1 MAITTYTEL
10 KSTIADFL
18 NRDDLTAV
26 IPTFISLAEAQMERE
41 VRHYKMQKRSEGQ
54 IDTRYSQLPADFLE
68 PVRFH
73 LDDGYS
79 TRLELLSLDDMLQ
92 YRMESADA
100 QGKPRYYAMSGEAI
114 EVFPTP
120 DTTYSG
126 ELLYYAELEP
136 LSDSNAS
143 NWLLEMS
150 PDAYLYGALM
160 QSAPYLKDDA
170 RMAVWS
176 MLYSGAVAGTNLQSD
191 KAKSGG
197 SGLRLKIRSY

>member
-41 VRHYKMQKRSEGQ
+41 VRHYKMQERSEGE
-54 IDTRYSQLPADFLE
+54 IDSRFSALPADFLE
-68 PVRFH
+68 PVRLH
-73 LDDGYS
+73 INDERS
-79 TRLELLSLDDMLQ
+79 TRLELASLDDMLQ
-92 YRMESADA
+92 FRMESGDRH
-100 QGKPRYYAMSGEAI
+100 GKPQYYAISGDAL

-120 DTTYSG
+120 DTTYST
-126 ELLYYAELEP
+126 EMLYYTELES
-136 LSDSNAS
+136 LSDLNPS
-143 NWLLEMS
+143 NWLLEIS
-150 PDAYLYGALM
+150 PDAYLYGSLM

-176 MLYSGAVAGTNLQSD
+176 MLYSGAIAGTNLQSN

>member
-18 NRDDLTAV
+18 NRDDLTAI

-73 LDDGYS
+73 LDDGRS
-79 TRLELLSLDDMLQ
+79 SRLELLSLDDMLQ
-92 YRMESADA
+92 YRMETNDA
-100 QGKPRYYAMSGEAI
+100 QGKPRYYAVSGEAI
-114 EVFPTP
+114 EVYPTP

-126 ELLYYAELEP
+126 ELLYYAELEQ

-150 PDAYLYGALM
+150 PDAYLYGALT

-170 RMAVWS
+170 RMQVWS
-176 MLYSGAVAGTNLQSD
+176 VLYSGAVAGTNLQSN

>member
-1 MAITTYTEL
+1 
-10 KSTIADFL
+10 
-18 NRDDLTAV
+18 
-26 IPTFISLAEAQMERE
+26 
-41 VRHYKMQKRSEGQ
+41 
-54 IDTRYSQLPADFLE
+54 
-68 PVRFH
+68 
-73 LDDGYS
+73 
-79 TRLELLSLDDMLQ
+79 
-92 YRMESADA
+92 
-100 QGKPRYYAMSGEAI
+100 MSGEAI

-176 MLYSGAVAGTNLQSD
+176 MLYSGAVAGTNLQSN

>member
-73 LDDGYS
+73 LDDGRS
-79 TRLELLSLDDMLQ
+79 TRLELVTLDDMLQ
-92 YRMESADA
+92 FRM
-100 QGKPRYYAMSGEAI
+100 
-114 EVFPTP
+114 
-120 DTTYSG
+120 
-126 ELLYYAELEP
+126 
-136 LSDSNAS
+136 
-143 NWLLEMS
+143 
-150 PDAYLYGALM
+150 
-160 QSAPYLKDDA
+160 
-170 RMAVWS
+170 
-176 MLYSGAVAGTNLQSD
+176 
-191 KAKSGG
+191 
-197 SGLRLKIRSY
+197 

>member
-18 NRDDLTAV
+18 NRDDLTAI

-41 VRHYKMQKRSEGQ
+41 IRHYKMQERSEGE
-54 IDTRYSQLPADFLE
+54 IDSRFSALPADFLE
-68 PVRFH
+68 PVRLH
-73 LDDGYS
+73 INDERS
-79 TRLELLSLDDMLQ
+79 TRLELVSLDDMLQ
-92 YRMESADA
+92 FRMESGDK
-100 QGKPRYYAMSGEAI
+100 QGKPRYYSISGDSL

-120 DTTYSG
+120 DTTYST
-126 ELLYYAELEP
+126 EMLYYSEINQ
-136 LSDSNAS
+136 LSDANPS

-150 PDAYLYGALM
+150 PDAYLYGALS

-170 RMAVWS
+170 RMQVWS
-176 MLYSGAVAGTNLQSD
+176 VLYSGAIAGTNRQSD